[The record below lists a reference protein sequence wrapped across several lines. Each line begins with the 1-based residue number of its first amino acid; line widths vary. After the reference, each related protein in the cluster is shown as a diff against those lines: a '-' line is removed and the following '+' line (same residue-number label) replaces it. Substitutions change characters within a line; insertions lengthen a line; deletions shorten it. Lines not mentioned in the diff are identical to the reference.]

1 MADEET
7 ETNIF
12 GDGVENRGVDDD
24 DEIEMR
30 NLNPYDSSSRR
41 GSEDTT
47 YRSSHSKTYGE
58 TSFIEGIDE
67 HTPLITKESKRDE
80 AWDEIRR
87 KFPKVSTSKFT
98 ATLDDIGRVFVKLI
112 RSNAKPAPLFNKDGE
127 VNKKLPET
135 IIKAL
140 GTPSEDIIRANEEEI
155 TRRKNKIKELQA
167 SRETASENQRE
178 EIDANI
184 EEQQNEISRLEAE
197 NEHIEERMSLRDRVK
212 LIFKKYGLTVF
223 AVVSAVGL
231 VIGVV
236 VSNLKKGLTSLGKG
250 VGGELK
256 TIGKKIGEI
265 LPGMIGAIA
274 SFVFKT
280 AGEAVGFLVKHAW
293 LLILAAV
300 TIMIEKLK
308 KRNKARNK
316 VLKVI
321 KMKFITVKSKQ
332 TTASVDLVPPLV
344 LGDKQRISLVDIR
357 IPEQYF
363 EFTDDQAIG
372 DENRFKKKL
381 KIIKLSKH
389 LGKYNARRLQQ
400 VLHGDSLKAELGLEI
415 SITDKAAYL
424 TTQSKEIIVSSELT
438 KNFNIPRESK
448 PYSAV
453 KISGDEKYFVYCDL
467 VEENNSLLSRENN
480 AARVMPSKLLA
491 VAPKSESGVYPEL
504 LIPAEK
510 RVINNI
516 TLRIENE
523 KFEVPDFNDEPII
536 YGLKIS

>member
-1 MADEET
+1 
-7 ETNIF
+7 
-12 GDGVENRGVDDD
+12 
-24 DEIEMR
+24 
-30 NLNPYDSSSRR
+30 
-41 GSEDTT
+41 
-47 YRSSHSKTYGE
+47 
-58 TSFIEGIDE
+58 
-67 HTPLITKESKRDE
+67 
-80 AWDEIRR
+80 
-87 KFPKVSTSKFT
+87 
-98 ATLDDIGRVFVKLI
+98 
-112 RSNAKPAPLFNKDGE
+112 
-127 VNKKLPET
+127 
-135 IIKAL
+135 
-140 GTPSEDIIRANEEEI
+140 
-155 TRRKNKIKELQA
+155 
-167 SRETASENQRE
+167 
-178 EIDANI
+178 
-184 EEQQNEISRLEAE
+184 
-197 NEHIEERMSLRDRVK
+197 
-212 LIFKKYGLTVF
+212 
-223 AVVSAVGL
+223 
-231 VIGVV
+231 
-236 VSNLKKGLTSLGKG
+236 
-250 VGGELK
+250 
-256 TIGKKIGEI
+256 
-265 LPGMIGAIA
+265 
-274 SFVFKT
+274 
-280 AGEAVGFLVKHAW
+280 
-293 LLILAAV
+293 
-300 TIMIEKLK
+300 
-308 KRNKARNK
+308 
-316 VLKVI
+316 
-321 KMKFITVKSKQ
+321 MKFITVKSKQ

-415 SITDKAAYL
+415 TITDKAAYL

-504 LIPAEK
+504 SIPADK

-523 KFEVPDFNDEPII
+523 KFEVPDFNDEEIR
-536 YGLKIS
+536 YVLKIS